1 MRTFTPVAARVFVAS
16 TWYETSG
23 MSKREKLYA
32 KCRELISGD
41 RVEMMVETGDVERL
55 YKRLGMEVHK

>member
-1 MRTFTPVAARVFVAS
+1 MSTFAPVTARVFVAS